1 MKFALKNPRAVFA
14 ALALTLCVSLVAAA
28 SQPATDSKR
37 KDTARKLPFEPTEE
51 LIYEAEISRSILRG
65 INVGDLRF
73 TAGTAEF
80 PKEQPSKDK
89 SPAALRFTVEAVSKG
104 LLRKLFGL
112 NFLLHIESTVEP
124 TSFAVMQT
132 TKLDEQGKRKRTSE
146 AIFDHDAGRVVWTE
160 RDPTDPTREPRVVTS
175 ETKGAVQDIASVFY
189 FLRTQPLEPG
199 NSFEVQVSDSGRVFS
214 VAVVVSEK
222 KKMKTV
228 LGQVQTLKVEADVF
242 GEGRL
247 IRGKGKLAIW
257 FTADARHV
265 PVRAKI
271 NNELGTLDIKLKR
284 MTSGQALASN

>member
-1 MKFALKNPRAVFA
+1 MVFA
-14 ALALTLCVSLVAAA
+14 ALALTLCVSLATAA
-28 SQPATDSKR
+28 SQPAPDSGR
-37 KDTARKLPFEPTEE
+37 KDTARRLPFEPAEE
-51 LIYEAEISRSILRG
+51 LIYEAEISRAILRG
-65 INVGDLRF
+65 INIGELRF
-73 TAGTAEF
+73 TASRAETQ
-80 PKEQPSKDK
+80 KAQPSKDK
-89 SPAALRFTVEAVSKG
+89 TPAALRFTVDAVSKG

-112 NFLLHIESTVEP
+112 NFRLQLESTVEP

-132 TKLDEQGKRKRTSE
+132 TKLDEQGNRKRTSE
-146 AIFDHDAGRVVWTE
+146 AVFDRDAGRVVWTE
-160 RDPTDPTREPRVVTS
+160 RDPNDPNREPRVVTS

-189 FLRTQPLEPG
+189 YLRTQPLELG
-199 NSFEVQVSDSGRVFS
+199 KSFDVMVSDSGRVFS

-247 IRGKGKLAIW
+247 IRGKGKLSIW

-284 MTSGQALASN
+284 ITAGALTAAR